1 MPMKLG
7 AGMAPAKPVTF
18 PTTDTTNAPE
28 DAMSTKPKFVSAP
41 TQAFTVCM
49 PFIWNSPS

>member
-7 AGMAPAKPVTF
+7 AGMASAKPVTF

-28 DAMSTKPKFVSAP
+28 DGPR
-41 TQAFTVCM
+41 
-49 PFIWNSPS
+49 IR